1 MLPKA
6 SHPSRTADPW
16 QPTRDFL
23 SIMQKSSGNY
33 QTVILVLSVLAAIAT
48 AGYLVMLT
56 QGFDETLVLPGFVT
70 KNNMNPP
77 DTKGVVDAIE
87 TISKRY
93 VWTPPVINKKSV
105 PLNKSVLLVRKGGEV
120 FDLDVEKLVFRP
132 PMTNVFLVGDK
143 NGETP
148 EEPLPDI
155 FSPNIGDL
163 DADEDGFSNL
173 EEFNAKTN
181 PRDATKM
188 PPHTNKLFLKQR
200 ISNDYVLKLL
210 NGEDSGAFQ
219 IRRLSPEPAKSVFV
233 TLNSEFGFDKGV
245 GRFVALSF
253 EKKKINH
260 PTLGEIDSYIVK
272 MRDNATKSEF
282 VLEQGVEKN
291 LAEYEAQFEF
301 RWKQVD
307 IIAGVKKGKTFQLPR
322 VGTTYQVLEIEDNK
336 AVICPVDNNGKALL
350 DKRLEI
356 LQN

>member
-1 MLPKA
+1 
-6 SHPSRTADPW
+6 
-16 QPTRDFL
+16 
-23 SIMQKSSGNY
+23 MQKSSGNY
-33 QTVILVLSVLAAIAT
+33 QTIILILSVVAAVAT
-48 AGYLVMLT
+48 AGYLIMLT
-56 QGFDETLVLPGFVT
+56 QGFDESLVLPGSVT

-93 VWTPPVINKKSV
+93 VWVPPVINKKSV

-120 FDLDVEKLVFRP
+120 FDLDVEKPVFRP
-132 PMTNVFLVGDK
+132 PMTNIFLVGNK
-143 NGETP
+143 NIEPP
-148 EEPLPDI
+148 EEALPDI

-181 PRDATKM
+181 PRDAKRM

-210 NGEDSGAFQ
+210 NGDDTGAFQ
-219 IRRLSPEPAKSVFV
+219 IRRLSPEPARSVFT
-233 TLNSEFGFDKGV
+233 TLNAEFGFDRGV

-253 EKKKINH
+253 EKKKVIH
-260 PTLGEIDSYIVK
+260 PTLGETDAYVVK
-272 MRDNATKSEF
+272 MMDNATKSEF
-282 VLEQGVEKN
+282 FLEQGIEKN

-322 VGTTYQVLEIEDNK
+322 VGTTYQVLEIEDSK
-336 AVICPVDNNGKALL
+336 AVICPVDDKGNALP
-350 DKRLEI
+350 DKKLEI